1 MDYQMEELIPIVS
14 ELAQKY
20 ANYES
25 TSITYE
31 KAQSFMEAVLYC
43 LKEYQNSNTDS
54 LVQSHMS
61 VKEQYDIGVKRL
73 FEKVEEIR
81 VIFNEVSLKFEDFGV
96 KSLYDTV
103 QKGIPQ
109 FLKWYDIRF
118 CPQNTLLTLD
128 YPLLIDCGSLSGADA
143 VHKYIQAVQ
152 TEQIF
157 LTALDKDYVVSV
169 LEKYDPN
176 YQDMIENICSIVLT
190 DMIGHIAIKKPL
202 HDAEFLT
209 DDYTRLSKTF
219 GQRPV
224 SDIEHIVEGVI
235 KEIVDRFFGSDGK
248 MLTYLCCETNNIAV
262 RIHTA
267 NQYGNLRR
275 VFR

>member
-1 MDYQMEELIPIVS
+1 M
-14 ELAQKY
+14 
-20 ANYES
+20 
-25 TSITYE
+25 
-31 KAQSFMEAVLYC
+31 
-43 LKEYQNSNTDS
+43 
-54 LVQSHMS
+54 
-61 VKEQYDIGVKRL
+61 
-73 FEKVEEIR
+73 
-81 VIFNEVSLKFEDFGV
+81 
-96 KSLYDTV
+96 
-103 QKGIPQ
+103 
-109 FLKWYDIRF
+109 KWYDIRF

-157 LTALDKDYVVSV
+157 LTAFDKDYVVSV

-202 HDAEFLT
+202 QDAEFLT
-209 DDYTRLSKTF
+209 DDYTRLSKTL

-248 MLTYLCCETNNIAV
+248 MLAYLCCETNNIAV

-267 NQYGNLRR
+267 NQYRNLSK